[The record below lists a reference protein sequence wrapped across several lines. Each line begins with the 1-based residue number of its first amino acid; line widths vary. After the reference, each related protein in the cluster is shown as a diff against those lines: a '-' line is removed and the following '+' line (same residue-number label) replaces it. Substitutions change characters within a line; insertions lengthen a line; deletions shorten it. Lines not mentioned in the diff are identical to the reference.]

1 MYACYCQV
9 ITALVQY
16 IIRSWRSHFA
26 RMVAMKFNCF
36 FLMPF
41 LDEFPVFLRNELDQM
56 YNSDMGE
63 MFDIAEARMVLQQKR
78 YSQTVPICC

>member
-1 MYACYCQV
+1 
-9 ITALVQY
+9 
-16 IIRSWRSHFA
+16 
-26 RMVAMKFNCF
+26 MKFNCF

-78 YSQTVPICC
+78 YSLPFFFSLPLLSLTFSSPIPFATDRN